1 MVSLKH
7 NALSIVSLPRWE
19 FIYSCKYITCRTA
32 KTLRREVFLHGIYLL
47 YMIHLSIQPS
57 LTTKKGLLGCV
68 LLRQTATWFY
78 KSMNLH
84 RSWFSSIQSDVT
96 LQLAETELLRRCR
109 KDRIEAQISKF
120 ILIYL
125 FYTKKWLMHKSD

>member
-19 FIYSCKYITCRTA
+19 FIYSCKYISCRTA

-57 LTTKKGLLGCV
+57 ITTKKDSWGV
-68 LLRQTATWFY
+68 FY
-78 KSMNLH
+78 LDRPPHGFINLWIYIVRGFH
-84 RSWFSSIQSDVT
+84 PYSLTSHCNWQRLSSCG
-96 LQLAETELLRRCR
+96 RCR